1 MVSFCRVTAG
11 HDIQKQTLGLGGDV
25 SVWMEGESW
34 DGRVGGGYSHKC
46 ANSKVGARIMSQAA
60 FQFRADDTV
69 MGLKLH
75 PLSGKRGL
83 THMCSEEEGVADT
96 VHHTTD

>member
-1 MVSFCRVTAG
+1 MRG
-11 HDIQKQTLGLGGDV
+11 WNLG
-25 SVWMEGESW
+25 
-34 DGRVGGGYSHKC
+34 DGRAPRQAALSSPSAYRHKC
-46 ANSKVGARIMSQAA
+46 ANSKVGVGITSQAA
-60 FQFRADDTV
+60 FQFGADDTV

>member
-1 MVSFCRVTAG
+1 
-11 HDIQKQTLGLGGDV
+11 
-25 SVWMEGESW
+25 
-34 DGRVGGGYSHKC
+34 
-46 ANSKVGARIMSQAA
+46 MSQAA

-75 PLSGKRGL
+75 PLSGKRRL

-96 VHHTTD
+96 VHHATD